1 MHLNIFRTFQHGGF
15 MKGYRNISFEKEA
28 YLNEK
33 DPEYLSNRKLY
44 SFLNIL

>member
-1 MHLNIFRTFQHGGF
+1 

-33 DPEYLSNRKLY
+33 DPEYLSNRKTLFIFKY
-44 SFLNIL
+44 L